1 MPHKRFETH
10 LDVSQQ
16 QLYAYHASGGAFERL
31 VPPWDQIRILAWKGG
46 EDTKSLP
53 DHQQFGDLS
62 TGTEVHLRVGP
73 PPFALQLIARHTEH
87 TKPSGF
93 VDEQVSGPF
102 ASWKHQH
109 RFIQKNGY
117 RSTLVD
123 ELTYKTPI
131 FGLFDSL
138 VSSKIDSTFHLR
150 HLRTA
155 MDLSRF
161 ESYAHVGAK
170 KIAITGASGLIGRNL
185 SAFLRAAGHQVC
197 HLVRRTP
204 RLPNEIQWNVKEGM
218 IDTRSL
224 EGIDA
229 VVHLAGEPIDGR
241 WTKAKKARVYN
252 SRKDGTTLI
261 AQSLANLERPPEVLI
276 SASAVGFYGNH
287 PNAVADETTDPSD
300 QFLGVVCK
308 DWERA
313 ANPAREAG
321 IRVVHPRMGVVLS
334 GQGGALKKMLPAF
347 LAGGGGKLGT
357 GQQWMP
363 WVSLE
368 DVLGLLYTMI
378 MDKSIEGPVNVVSP
392 KPVKNAEFTKVLGTV
407 IRRPTVIPVPKFA
420 IKTLFGEMGETL
432 LLEGRKVHPSVALN
446 IGFKYQFEDLES
458 ALRFELGKFTTLSP
472 SEEV

>member
-10 LDVSQQ
+10 LNVSQQ
-16 QLYAYHASGGAFERL
+16 QLYGYHASGGAFERL
-31 VPPWDQIRILAWKGG
+31 VPPWDQIRILEWKGG
-46 EDTKSLP
+46 EDTRLLP
-53 DHQQFGDLS
+53 SYEQFGDLS
-62 TGTEVHLRVGP
+62 TGTEVHLKVGP
-73 PPFALQLIARHTEH
+73 SPFAISLIARHTEH
-87 TKPSGF
+87 TKPFGF

-109 RFIQKNGY
+109 RFIQQNGHQ
-117 RSTLVD
+117 STLVD
-123 ELTYKTPI
+123 ELTYKTPF

-161 ESYAHVGAK
+161 EPYAHVGAK

-185 SAFLRAAGHQVC
+185 SAFLRSAGHQVF
-197 HLVRRTP
+197 HLVRKTP
-204 RLPNEIQWNVKEGM
+204 VLPNEIQWNVNDRT
-218 IDTRSL
+218 IDTKSL

-241 WTKAKKARVYN
+241 WTKEKKARIYN
-252 SRKDGTTLI
+252 SRKEGTSLLSETL
-261 AQSLANLERPPEVLI
+261 AALEHPPEVLV

-287 PNAVADETTDPSD
+287 RTEVADETTGPDD
-300 QFLGVVCK
+300 QFLGRVCH
-308 DWERA
+308 DWEGA
-313 ANPAREAG
+313 AEPARFAG
-321 IRVVHPRMGVVLS
+321 IRVVHPRMGVVFS

-347 LAGGGGKLGT
+347 LAGGGGKIST

-392 KPVKNAEFTKVLGTV
+392 RPVRNADFTKVLGAV

-420 IKTLFGEMGETL
+420 IKALFGEMGETL
-432 LLEGRKVHPSVALN
+432 LLEGRNVHPSVALD

-458 ALRFELGKFTTLSP
+458 ALRFELGKFKTLVP